1 MNKNAQECDADHAE
15 GATSGTSDGGII
27 LSLCMN
33 LSSFDNKSIKY
44 FSHQKIGF
52 ENQMTFRRNQRSNHF
67 FVFFLFSLFE

>member
-52 ENQMTFRRNQRSNHF
+52 SKSNDF
-67 FVFFLFSLFE
+67 QT

>member
-33 LSSFDNKSIKY
+33 LSSFDNKSITY
-44 FSHQKIGF
+44 FSYQKIGF
-52 ENQMTFRRNQRSNHF
+52 ENQMNSSRNQRSNHVF
-67 FVFFLFSLFE
+67 FFFFFFLF

>member
-33 LSSFDNKSIKY
+33 LSSFDNKSITEI
-44 FSHQKIGF
+44 FLTSENRFFKIK
-52 ENQMTFRRNQRSNHF
+52 
-67 FVFFLFSLFE
+67 